1 MSRATNLLN
10 KLEEGTNKGC
20 NTSYWKK
27 MVAYAQKK
35 VPGAT
40 EKDVQAAEDAM
51 NGSGSSKDVKGNV
64 AKILELMNSK
74 DLIKDI
80 GSTQDEFEE
89 FAKLTGLS

>member
-1 MSRATNLLN
+1 MSRANDLLN

-40 EKDVQAAEDAM
+40 EKDVQAAEDM
-51 NGSGSSKDVKGNV
+51 LNSSGGTKTLQGNAQKV
-64 AKILELMNSK
+64 F
-74 DLIKDI
+74 DLINTDSIVKDI

-89 FAKLTGLS
+89 YAEKVGLS